1 MTPQKI
7 ILGIIKPII
16 SRMIPESEI
25 YLFGSRARDEN
36 IENSDFDLLI
46 ISKNEYL
53 PSEKAKILSNLRLEL
68 ARKGVPADLILNSK
82 TEAQN
87 NRQLPGHIVHEAF
100 KEMIA
105 I

>member
-25 YLFGSRARDEN
+25 YLFGSRVRDEN

-46 ISKNEYL
+46 ISENEYL